1 MPIKPTS
8 LGAVAALEQHI
19 DTRWVLSYAAGL
31 GLTDPLYLDDS
42 QPDGPFVVPMFC
54 VCIEWEV
61 ALKARNA
68 SLGLTPDE
76 LRQGVHAWQ
85 RSEFVAPIRAGM
97 TVRTTSE
104 VVHMR
109 RTSAG
114 TYVVV
119 RYGTHDT
126 ASGALL
132 TDSLSGTMFRG
143 VPMTADAPESLG
155 EVPSAAPAPV
165 SDTAPSFVHE
175 HHVGAGYP
183 HVYTECARI
192 WNPIHTE
199 ERVARAA
206 GLSSILLHG
215 TATWSLAAVAMA
227 QAHAGDEGLRTLRL
241 LEGQFRKPVLPR
253 DTLRIRLLDSQKD
266 SVSFDVHTDRGDT
279 AMSGGYARFGLT

>member
-1 MPIKPTS
+1 MPIKPSS
-8 LGAVAALEQHI
+8 LGAVATLEQHI

-155 EVPSAAPAPV
+155 AVPSAAPAPV
-165 SDTAPSFVHE
+165 SDTARSPSIT
-175 HHVGAGYP
+175 GA
-183 HVYTECARI
+183 R
-192 WNPIHTE
+192 
-199 ERVARAA
+199 
-206 GLSSILLHG
+206 
-215 TATWSLAAVAMA
+215 
-227 QAHAGDEGLRTLRL
+227 
-241 LEGQFRKPVLPR
+241 
-253 DTLRIRLLDSQKD
+253 
-266 SVSFDVHTDRGDT
+266 
-279 AMSGGYARFGLT
+279 

>member
-1 MPIKPTS
+1 MPIKPSS

-31 GLTDPLYLDDS
+31 GLNDPLYLDDA

-68 SLGLTPDE
+68 SLGLTADE

-143 VPMTADAPESLG
+143 VPMTADAPESMG
-155 EVPSAAPAPV
+155 EVPHAAPVLRSDSAPHV
-165 SDTAPSFVHE
+165 VHA
-175 HHVGAGYP
+175 HHVDAGYP

-199 ERVARAA
+199 ERVARGA
-206 GLSSILLHG
+206 GLSGILLHG
-215 TATWSLAAVAMA
+215 TATWALAAVAMA
-227 QAHAGDEGLRTLRL
+227 RAHAGDDGLRTLRL
-241 LEGQFRKPVLPR
+241 LEGQFKKPVLPR
-253 DTLRIRLLDSQKD
+253 DTLRIRLLGSQKD
-266 SVSFDVHTDRGDT
+266 SVSFDVDTDRGDT
-279 AMSGGYARFGLT
+279 AMSGGYARFGPA

>member
-1 MPIKPTS
+1 MPIDPRT
-8 LGAVAALEQHI
+8 LGAVAALEQHV

-31 GLTDPLYLDDS
+31 GLTDPLYLDDA
-42 QPDGPFVVPMFC
+42 QPNGPFVVPMFC
-54 VCIEWEV
+54 VCLEWEV

-68 SLGLTPDE
+68 SLALTPAE

-104 VVHMR
+104 VMHMR

-119 RYGTHDT
+119 RYRTSDT
-126 ASGALL
+126 ANGALL
-132 TDSLSGTMFRG
+132 TDSVSGTMFRG
-143 VPMTADAPESLG
+143 VDMTAGAPDSVG
-155 EVPSAAPAPV
+155 EAPRAAPVHAAK
-165 SDTAPSFVHE
+165 TAPHSVHA
-175 HHVGAGYP
+175 HDIDAGYP

-199 ERVARAA
+199 EKVARAA
-206 GLSSILLHG
+206 GLSGILLHG
-215 TATWSLAAVAMA
+215 TATWALAAATIA
-227 QAHAGDEGLRTLRL
+227 QAHAGPQGLKLLTS

-253 DTLRIRLLDSQKD
+253 DTLQIRMLERQTE
-266 SVSFDVHTDRGDT
+266 SVSFDVQTARGE
-279 AMSGGYARFGLT
+279 AALAAGLARFATA

>member
-1 MPIKPTS
+1 MWPNASTY
-8 LGAVAALEQHI
+8 VATLEQHI

-114 TYVVV
+114 TYVVGRV
-119 RYGTHDT
+119 SKFEACGGEAA
-126 ASGALL
+126 ASAIQG
-132 TDSLSGTMFRG
+132 
-143 VPMTADAPESLG
+143 
-155 EVPSAAPAPV
+155 
-165 SDTAPSFVHE
+165 
-175 HHVGAGYP
+175 
-183 HVYTECARI
+183 
-192 WNPIHTE
+192 
-199 ERVARAA
+199 
-206 GLSSILLHG
+206 
-215 TATWSLAAVAMA
+215 
-227 QAHAGDEGLRTLRL
+227 
-241 LEGQFRKPVLPR
+241 
-253 DTLRIRLLDSQKD
+253 
-266 SVSFDVHTDRGDT
+266 
-279 AMSGGYARFGLT
+279 

>member
-1 MPIKPTS
+1 MPIDPKT
-8 LGAVAALEQHI
+8 LGAVAALEQHV

-31 GLTDPLYLDDS
+31 GLTDPLYLDDA

-54 VCIEWEV
+54 VCLEWEV

-68 SLGLTPDE
+68 SLALTPAE

-104 VVHMR
+104 VMHMR

-119 RYGTHDT
+119 RYRTSDT

-143 VPMTADAPESLG
+143 VGMTTGAPDTVG
-155 EVPSAAPAPV
+155 EAPQAAPVHAAQTEPL
-165 SDTAPSFVHE
+165 SVHE
-175 HHVGAGYP
+175 HLIGAGYP

-206 GLSSILLHG
+206 GLNGILLHG
-215 TATWSLAAVAMA
+215 TATWALAAVAMA
-227 QAHAGDEGLRTLRL
+227 DAHAGPQGLKTLTQ
-241 LEGQFRKPVLPR
+241 LEGQFRKPVAPR
-253 DTLRIRLLDSQKD
+253 DTMRIRMLERQTG
-266 SVSFDVHTDRGDT
+266 SVSFDVQTARGG
-279 AMSGGYARFGLT
+279 AALAAGVARFATA